1 MGKKRGRTAYTN
13 EFRREAVRL
22 VERDPER
29 LAQIARELDVHRD
42 TLRQWVRR
50 GETRPDGPIV
60 PVTRAL
66 PLEEENRQLRRENER
81 LREEREILKKAAA
94 FFAKDTR

>member
-1 MGKKRGRTAYTN
+1 MGKKRGRTAYTE

-22 VERDPER
+22 TEREPER
-29 LAQIARELDVHRD
+29 VAQIARELDVHPE

-50 GETRPDGPIV
+50 AQPDGSIV
-60 PVTRAL
+60 PPTRTVT
-66 PLEEENRQLRRENER
+66 LEEENRQLRRENER
-81 LREEREILKKAAA
+81 LREEREILKKATA